1 MIKGGTVMAKGAL
14 KVHQSKQTKNG
25 TVELCEY
32 PTGMLRS
39 NKKYGVQVN
48 NKEVDI
54 SFMNATTD
62 DFSQAKRVYDSY

>member
-1 MIKGGTVMAKGAL
+1 MAKGAL
-14 KVHQSKQTKNG
+14 KVHLSKQTGNG

-32 PTGMLRS
+32 PTGGLRS

-62 DFSQAKRVYDSY
+62 DYSQAKRVYDSY